1 MINSLPKI
9 FILFLLVFNPV
20 YAHGVDDFNFN
31 VKEITITNNGTIF
44 KGLKRGEIK
53 TNSGVTITANTF
65 KYNKTANLLE
75 TWGSVK
81 LEDKVNKYVIFSN
94 KITYFK
100 DQEKFVTD
108 GNSIAKNLENNLQ
121 INAET
126 FEYYK
131 SINKII
137 AKNVILDDKQNQ
149 NKIFSNKITYFKDQ
163 EKFVTDGNSIAKNLE
178 NNLQIMLKHLN
189 ITNQLIRS
197 LQKKCHLR

>member
-1 MINSLPKI
+1 MKNNLFKI
-9 FILFLLVFNPV
+9 FLILFLFFNSL
-20 YAHGVDDFNFN
+20 YAYGDDDFNFD
-31 VKEITITNNGTIF
+31 VKEIEITDNGNII
-44 KGLKRGEIK
+44 KGLKRGKIK

-137 AKNVILDDKQNQ
+137 AKKM
-149 NKIFSNKITYFKDQ
+149 S
-163 EKFVTDGNSIAKNLE
+163 S
-178 NNLQIMLKHLN
+178 
-189 ITNQLIRS
+189 
-197 LQKKCHLR
+197 